1 MSRKPRSSGG
11 SLDSV
16 PILVFSKEGS
26 TVYTRL
32 IHRKPYRL
40 TLRDGTGTIDAVQY
54 DTKWWPSYQP
64 ETFPENSKRWLD
76 QGDTVY
82 GPNLEPLKLPL
93 KHAYLFECDV
103 PRGGYAW

>member
-1 MSRKPRSSGG
+1 MYRKPRSSGG

-40 TLRDGTGTIDAVQY
+40 TLRHGGSVDAVQY
-54 DTKWWPSYQP
+54 DTKWWPFYKS
-64 ETFPENSKRWLD
+64 ETFPENSQQWLNE
-76 QGDTVY
+76 GDTIY
-82 GPNLEPLKLPL
+82 DPNLEPLKLPL
-93 KHAYLFECDV
+93 KHDYLFECDV
-103 PRGGYAW
+103 PRGNYAW